1 MSVQKAN
8 EINYAVACVNEFSKH
23 HGISVKD
30 AFLYLHK
37 YQGIQ
42 FLKEFYEVEHT
53 LSFDDVI
60 EDLTKIC
67 TNNGG
72 NLS

>member
-1 MSVQKAN
+1 MSMQKTN
-8 EINYAVACVNEFSKH
+8 EINYAVACINEFSRYY
-23 HGISVKD
+23 GISVKD
-30 AFLYLHK
+30 AFLYLYK

-67 TNNGG
+67 INNGG